1 MIEAEIAKKC
11 SVILFNEIVPRARKA
26 GLSLHEFCEP
36 SLAGTLARF
45 EYEGIMTRK
54 EIRSLLDDRVKVL
67 QKNDNI

>member
-1 MIEAEIAKKC
+1 MIDADIAKKC
-11 SVILFNEIVPRARKA
+11 SIILFNEIVPRARKA

>member
-1 MIEAEIAKKC
+1 MTDSDIAKKC
-11 SVILFNEIVPRARKA
+11 SVILFNEIVPRARKV